1 MAFRIR
7 PTTQFTLTSS
17 KEGGQRYEQAVTKFS
32 NGVKFAELTL
42 TQEDGT
48 RAFNHLSDLA
58 HRFGYLQ
65 LLTEVPISM
74 FAITHPGVSDCQ

>member
-1 MAFRIR
+1 MAFRIG
-7 PTTQFTLTSS
+7 PTTKFALTSS

-42 TQEDGT
+42 TQEEGKL
-48 RAFNHLSDLA
+48 ALNHLSDLA

-65 LLTEVPISM
+65 LLTEVPLSM
-74 FAITHPGVSDCQ
+74 VALTHPGVSDR